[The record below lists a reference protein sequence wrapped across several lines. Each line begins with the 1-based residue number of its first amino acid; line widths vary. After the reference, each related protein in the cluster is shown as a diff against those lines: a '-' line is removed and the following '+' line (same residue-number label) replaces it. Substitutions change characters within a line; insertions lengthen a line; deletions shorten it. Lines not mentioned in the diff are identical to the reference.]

1 MAEDPRLLYRFY
13 CTHFGKFL
21 RPVLERLEDPRLRE
35 TFLNYFARCKARIY
49 ILDGGIAVL
58 PYAGQDLWRVVG
70 GGVSL
75 DKLPTGAV
83 PVAASLILAAQQ
95 YVVGIPIVVWA
106 YLYEEHEWLRPAIDG
121 LFRRML
127 GTTLYEQMGRLL
139 DRTVK
144 TWSRERRRHNG
155 RAASDSRGHA
165 GGNDSEQQ
173 VNTDYT
179 PDLGAQGEPAEHG
192 DGEPARRA

>member
-21 RPVLERLEDPRLRE
+21 RPVLERLEDPKLRE

-58 PYAGQDLWRVVG
+58 PYAGKDLWRVVG

-75 DKLPTGAV
+75 AKLPTGAV
-83 PVAASLILAAQQ
+83 PAAAAMILAAQQ
-95 YVVGIPIVVWA
+95 YVVGIPIVVWT

-139 DRTVK
+139 DRAVK

-155 RAASDSRGHA
+155 RIASNSHRDAGDS
-165 GGNDSEQQ
+165 DSEQRLDR
-173 VNTDYT
+173 DY
-179 PDLGAQGEPAEHG
+179 PSDLGTQGEPAEHG